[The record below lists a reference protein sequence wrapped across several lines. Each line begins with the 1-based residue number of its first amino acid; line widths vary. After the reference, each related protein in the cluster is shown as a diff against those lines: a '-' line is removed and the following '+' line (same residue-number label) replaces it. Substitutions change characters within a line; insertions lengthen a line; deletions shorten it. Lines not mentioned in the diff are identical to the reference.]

1 MKIWYEWEVTL
12 SGIWILLYLKVY
24 YVFKTYYQN
33 WSDFRAFFV
42 QQTREKSHRKTCFF
56 YVFFPKCYSFF
67 CRVYALGTIFNVQ
80 KLASFFLEL
89 SRKIFH
95 NDVSFY
101 SFLCTFPR
109 KTPFSM
115 FNNKIEENRRV
126 YYARKIGTSNTCRY
140 KSFDSR
146 ETLNKMLWFCCTE

>member
-1 MKIWYEWEVTL
+1 MFSRLTIKTGPTLELFVYIKPVKRVTEKHIFLCFLSEVL
-12 SGIWILLYLKVY
+12 
-24 YVFKTYYQN
+24 
-33 WSDFRAFFV
+33 
-42 QQTREKSHRKTCFF
+42 H
-56 YVFFPKCYSFF
+56 FF
-67 CRVYALGTIFNVQ
+67 CRVDALGTTFNVQ

-89 SRKIFH
+89 SCKIFR

-115 FNNKIEENRRV
+115 FNNKIRENRRV
-126 YYARKIGTSNTCRY
+126 YCAQKIGTSNTCRY

-146 ETLNKMLWFCCTE
+146 ETLNKML